1 VRPTL
6 NNGSARSI
14 EVHALDFSGDIYS
27 ARVRVEFLKRLRD
40 ERRFESVDELR
51 RQLEMDK
58 VEVRRFFAEK

>member
-1 VRPTL
+1 
-6 NNGSARSI
+6 
-14 EVHALDFSGDIYS
+14 
-27 ARVRVEFLKRLRD
+27 VEFLKRLRD